1 MLAFW
6 KTYATAGDIICTS
19 SSHVDLQTCSTV
31 RICCRSVVIKGEPSA
46 EAVLCTAQSTYAVK
60 IVETTNSLLLVPP
73 AQV

>member
-6 KTYATAGDIICTS
+6 TTYATAGDSICTRN
-19 SSHVDLQTCSTV
+19 SHVDLGTRSTV
-31 RICCRSVVIKGEPSA
+31 RVWCCSVVIKGEPSA

>member
-1 MLAFW
+1 MYRRVQRYILD
-6 KTYATAGDIICTS
+6 T
-19 SSHVDLQTCSTV
+19 
-31 RICCRSVVIKGEPSA
+31 RSVVIKGEPSA